1 MEIVVYASVALVV
14 ILLLVGWFMFAKEH
28 PFLAALIALFLWD

>member
-1 MEIVVYASVALVV
+1 MEIALYVGVAAVV

>member
-1 MEIVVYASVALVV
+1 MEIALYIGVAAIVL
-14 ILLLVGWFMFAKEH
+14 LLLVGWFMFAKDN